1 MNCQFI
7 LNTMKNTFPILLLL
21 LILFPC
27 AALCTESR
35 SDSLLLQL
43 DKVIAERSKYS
54 EMKNAKISEL
64 KRKKHGLKN
73 IKQQFEINRK
83 IIDQYNAFICD
94 SAEFYIN
101 ENLSI
106 AKKLNDKDLILESSF
121 RLFNVYSLSGLFLQA
136 SEILNSIKYETLP
149 TNYKIWYCWNYIRY
163 YENLIFYTDDHKFS
177 NQYEKEKE
185 GYRDKVMGLLF
196 NQSDEYKKEWAHK
209 LQLAGKYTE
218 SENLLKPI
226 FNKQDSGTHSYAMA
240 AMNLAKVYK
249 LAKNSEEQE
258 YYLIL
263 AATTDIRLAVK
274 ENEALLSLAINLYNK
289 GDVNRAYSYIRVA
302 LDDALF
308 YNARFKNSVIAKVQP
323 IIEDSYLQKIRYQQK
338 NLRIYSIL
346 TSLFVIILIIAL
358 IFIYK
363 QVIAVSK
370 ARKELRKANEDLS
383 HLNQKLDE
391 ANIIKERY
399 LGYFMNQCSV
409 YVNKLHTYRKNVYL
423 KIKTGQIDSLSKV
436 PSSSDLEKEI
446 DELRTNFDKAF
457 LKLYPNFVT
466 EFNSLLKPQE
476 RIELEDVGQLNT
488 ELRIFALIKLGITDV
503 SQIADFLSYSVQTV
517 YNYKSKVKGKSLIE
531 SDLFEDELK
540 KIGKLH

>member
-1 MNCQFI
+1 MNTLKKSI
-7 LNTMKNTFPILLLL
+7 PIILLLL
-21 LILFPC
+21 LFAGTAMCRETKI
-27 AALCTESR
+27 
-35 SDSLLLQL
+35 DSLLTEL

-54 EMKNAKISEL
+54 EIKYAKISEL
-64 KRKKHGLKN
+64 KRKKYGLKN
-73 IKQQFEINRK
+73 IRQQFKVNRE
-83 IIDQYNAFICD
+83 IIDQYSTFICD
-94 SAEFYIN
+94 SAEYYIN
-101 ENLSI
+101 VNLSI

-121 RLFNVYSLSGLFLQA
+121 RLFNIYSLSGLFQQA
-136 SEILNSIKYETLP
+136 LEISDSIDYETLP
-149 TNYKIWYCWNYIRY
+149 EPYKVWYCWNYIRY
-163 YENLIFYTDDHKFS
+163 YENLIFYTDDHKFTKL
-177 NQYEKEKE
+177 YEKEKE
-185 GYRDKVMGLLF
+185 NCRDKVMGILYK
-196 NQSDEYKKEWAHK
+196 QSDEYRKEYAHK
-209 LQLAGKYTE
+209 LQVAGRYTDA
-218 SENLLKPI
+218 ENILKTI
-226 FNKQDSGTHSYAMA
+226 FNKQKPGTHDYAMA

-263 AATTDIRLAVK
+263 ASTADVQLAVK

-323 IIEDSYLQKIRYQQK
+323 IIEDSYLQKIRYQEK
-338 NLRIYSIL
+338 NLRIYAIL
-346 TSLFVIILIIAL
+346 TSVFVLILIIAL

-363 QVIAVSK
+363 QVIALSK
-370 ARKELRKANEDLS
+370 ARKELRKANEDLL

-409 YVNKLHTYRKNVYL
+409 YVNKLHTYKKNVYL
-423 KIKTGQIDSLSKV
+423 KIKTGQIDSLKR
-436 PSSSDLEKEI
+436 PSTLDLEKEI

-457 LKLYPNFVT
+457 LKLYPNFVS

-476 RIELEDVGQLNT
+476 RFVLEDAGQLNT

-531 SDLFEDELK
+531 SDQFEEELK
-540 KIGKLH
+540 KISKLQ